1 MNYEQPG
8 METLVVDL
16 AHAFQKAGGR
26 ALLVGG
32 AVRDAL
38 MGVPAKDADLEVHEL
53 EPRLVEDVAG
63 RFGKVH
69 VVGKRFA
76 VLHLSTDCG
85 QIEISL
91 PRRESKTGPG
101 HQGFEISAD
110 PWLGV
115 EEASKRRDFTV
126 NAMMQDPLTG
136 ELMDPWGGQA
146 DLRRG
151 LLRHVSPAF
160 AEDPLRVLRAARF
173 ASRFGWNVHAETA
186 ALCRSLDLSELPRE
200 RLETEWKD
208 ILVRGAHPGKGLQVL
223 EDVGALRFF
232 PEVAALRGVPQDPV
246 WHPEGDVFHHTCL
259 CLQAAVKVRP
269 MMEDPWAEML
279 GVLCHDLGK
288 ATTTSFERGR
298 WRAINHDTEG
308 APLTERFLKRIT
320 NQEDL
325 IAKVKSF
332 VREHLRP
339 TQLMLA
345 GNVSDAAIRRL
356 ALRVDIK
363 SVIRVAWADAAG
375 REDPSM
381 PSWEEWPVGHW
392 LLERATQ
399 LGVRDEVPQPFLL
412 GRDLLEHGM
421 APGKAIGVLLGEAFD
436 LQLEGDLKDR
446 EDALA
451 WLAQRLRKS

>member
-1 MNYEQPG
+1 

-16 AHAFQKAGGR
+16 ARAFQKAGGR

-53 EPRLVEDVAG
+53 DPRLVEDVAG

-101 HQGFEISAD
+101 HQGFEIFAD

-208 ILVRGAHPGKGLQVL
+208 ILVR
-223 EDVGALRFF
+223 
-232 PEVAALRGVPQDPV
+232 
-246 WHPEGDVFHHTCL
+246 
-259 CLQAAVKVRP
+259 
-269 MMEDPWAEML
+269 
-279 GVLCHDLGK
+279 
-288 ATTTSFERGR
+288 
-298 WRAINHDTEG
+298 
-308 APLTERFLKRIT
+308 
-320 NQEDL
+320 
-325 IAKVKSF
+325 
-332 VREHLRP
+332 
-339 TQLMLA
+339 
-345 GNVSDAAIRRL
+345 
-356 ALRVDIK
+356 
-363 SVIRVAWADAAG
+363 
-375 REDPSM
+375 
-381 PSWEEWPVGHW
+381 
-392 LLERATQ
+392 
-399 LGVRDEVPQPFLL
+399 
-412 GRDLLEHGM
+412 
-421 APGKAIGVLLGEAFD
+421 
-436 LQLEGDLKDR
+436 
-446 EDALA
+446 
-451 WLAQRLRKS
+451 